1 MCDRDSL
8 CERGSLREARGSL
21 RERCSLRDYE
31 YIILIICCSHK
42 HNFAKIEKS
51 KNYFF
56 LISNS
61 ALKDFFI
68 HLHLQRNSKAVTL
81 NSGR

>member
-1 MCDRDSL
+1 MRERGSLCDRDSL

-42 HNFAKIEKS
+42 HNFAKEHM
-51 KNYFF
+51 
-56 LISNS
+56 LT
-61 ALKDFFI
+61 
-68 HLHLQRNSKAVTL
+68 RT
-81 NSGR
+81 